1 MGTLSSKWL
10 AGIAAVVVVLIVASV
25 AVALTVGRETPQSL
39 PESEPEGVV
48 QRYIQAVQDQ
58 DYRLAHSYLSERLK
72 DFCTEEHLRVSSRW
86 FAERSGEGRIALV
99 GTDTLRDGRREVQV
113 RITDVNISPPFGVNE
128 YSHEE
133 RYLLTQAN
141 GQWRLDEPPW
151 PVGWCPGLE
160 ERGPKPPRPVPLQ

>member
-25 AVALTVGRETPQSL
+25 AVALTVGRETTESL

-141 GQWRLDEPPW
+141 GQWRLDAPPW
-151 PVGWCPGLE
+151 PVSWCPGLE